1 MAFRRQDIRKTTR
14 RPKEGG
20 MRRLYPRFVRDRSFD
35 ESIERAMTYLDG
47 MVGQRRGDLAAETM
61 VDLLGDPKF
70 ARCVLA
76 CLADTF
82 HYRTP
87 SIAEAIGADAA
98 RALAG
103 VGAMSAADLRALIY
117 DAVNTNREGFVT
129 PSDRSRFLCEQSQAL
144 GLSEDDLDRVLHLD
158 AERNA
163 VLVRSGD
170 LPDSQDIVA
179 RYNTTLMLSV
189 LRHARTV
196 SLELPDLSAPTI
208 ETICVRNGTPYQQHG
223 DRVDLQ
229 GGGSHHHGTKLARCV
244 LHLVMLCPK
253 TPSGRAVIDLNS
265 QRTELVLDA
274 KTVPFLRPRV
284 RHAADEMGIVAVK
297 DFIEQAN
304 AARRSMP
311 DEAAGWTI
319 RHALEPIVAKD
330 MIVLPEMAFA
340 RGHTILPVCA
350 TGAARRTVDQT
361 PLDDVLSAHRVIQI
375 GVDGRPTGDI
385 NVEALF
391 AELNRIYEDAAPD
404 RDSRLARALANQDWL
419 TIDQLRTIIGPSAES
434 STQLARLA
442 EEHQAEAIPGF
453 GICRCVFLDRI
464 TRQHLRGPIDIAKL
478 RGYVATIAGDGSSAD
493 ALTLHLLSRRPL
505 AISTTNAQAA

>member
-35 ESIERAMTYLDG
+35 ESIERAIAYLDG

-70 ARCVLA
+70 ARCILS

-98 RALAG
+98 RALQG
-103 VGAMSAADLRALIY
+103 VGVASAADLRALIY
-117 DAVNTNREGFVT
+117 DAVNSSRQGFVT
-129 PSDRSRFLCEQSQAL
+129 PTERGHFLTEQGREL
-144 GLSEDDLDRVLHLD
+144 GVCEDDLDRVLHLD

-170 LPDSQDIVA
+170 LPNSQNIVA

-196 SLELPDLSAPTI
+196 SLDLPGLSAETI
-208 ETICVRNGTPYQQHG
+208 EMVCYRNDTPYQQHEE
-223 DRVDLQ
+223 RIELQ

-244 LHLVMLCPK
+244 LHLIMLCPK

-265 QRTELVLDA
+265 QRTEFLLDA
-274 KTVPFLRPRV
+274 KTMPFIRSRYRL
-284 RHAADEMGIVAVK
+284 AANEAGIAAVK
-297 DFIEQAN
+297 DFIDQAN
-304 AARRSMP
+304 AARRSSP
-311 DEAAGWTI
+311 EEAAGWTI

-330 MIVLPEMAFA
+330 VIALPEMAFV
-340 RGHTILPVCA
+340 RGHTAVPVCA
-350 TGAARRTVDQT
+350 AGLGRRALDQT
-361 PLDDVLSAHRVIQI
+361 PLDDVLSTYRVIKI
-375 GVDGRPTGDI
+375 DRDGQPSGD
-385 NVEALF
+385 VSLETLF
-391 AELNRIYEDAAPD
+391 TDLNRMYEDAAPD
-404 RDSRLARALANQDWL
+404 RDSRLARALTNQDWL
-419 TIDQLRTIIGPSAES
+419 TIDQLRAIVGPSAES
-434 STQLARLA
+434 STQLTRLA
-442 EEHQAEAIPGF
+442 EDHQAEAIPGF

-464 TRQHLRGPIDIAKL
+464 TRQHLRGPIDVAKL
-478 RGYVATIAGDGSSAD
+478 RGYVATIAGDGPSAD

-505 AISTTNAQAA
+505 AVSTRSAHAA